1 MKTARVFVVVAAAA
15 ALSAASAAAQEKPG
29 DVALVYTVKAKANGW
44 MQLDAATKKHFQ
56 WHRAQKDT
64 FAWFVWQ
71 VASGEDVGGFVVGT
85 FGHRWKEWDARA
97 AFDEADDADFVANV
111 LPLIERVDL
120 GYWSYLPDLSHPAT
134 GTTPAAMAQ
143 ITHYFVKPDGYTE
156 FVDALRQMRA
166 AMEGMSYP
174 MTFSWY
180 RLISGGESP
189 QFVLAVDRASWAD
202 MEPAGKSLDAALAE
216 KVGAQKA
223 VTLFTAIREATRFT
237 RSYLLRYRADL
248 SYIPAR

>member
-1 MKTARVFVVVAAAA
+1 MMTARALVVLAAAA
-15 ALSAASAAAQEKPG
+15 ARAAGAAPAQEKPG
-29 DVALVYTVKAKANGW
+29 DVALVYSVKAKSNGW
-44 MQLDAATKKHFQ
+44 VQLDAAAKKHFA
-56 WHRAQKDT
+56 WHRAQKDP
-64 FAWFVWQ
+64 FSWFVWQ
-71 VASGEDVGGFVVGT
+71 VASGEDVGDFVVGT
-85 FGHRWKEWDARA
+85 FGHHWKEWDARA
-97 AFDEADDADFVANV
+97 AFDAADDADFVANV
-111 LPLIERVDL
+111 LPLVDKVDV
-120 GYWSYLPDLSHPAT
+120 GYWSYLADLSHPAA
-134 GTTPAAMAQ
+134 GTTPSAMAQ
-143 ITHYFVKPDGYTE
+143 ITHYFVEPDGYTE
-156 FVDALRQMRA
+156 FIDALRQVRA
-166 AMEGMSYP
+166 AMEGTDHP

-248 SYIPAR
+248 SYVPAK

>member
-1 MKTARVFVVVAAAA
+1 MKTARVFVVLAAAA
-15 ALSAASAAAQEKPG
+15 ALLAIPASAQEKPG
-29 DVALVYTVKAKANGW
+29 DVALVYTAKAKANGW
-44 MQLDAATKKHFQ
+44 MQLDAAAKKHFA
-56 WHRAQKDT
+56 WHRAQKDP

-71 VASGEDVGGFVVGT
+71 VASGEDVGDFVVGT
-85 FGHRWKEWDARA
+85 FGHHWKEWDARA
-97 AFDEADDADFVANV
+97 AFDAADDADFVANV
-111 LPLIERVDL
+111 MPLVEKVDL
-120 GYWSYLPDLSHPAT
+120 GYWSYLGDVSRPASVA
-134 GTTPAAMAQ
+134 TPAAMAQ
-143 ITHYFVKPDGYTE
+143 ITHYFVKPEAYTD

-202 MEPAGKSLDAALAE
+202 MEPAGKPLDAALAE

-223 VTLFTAIREATRFT
+223 VALLATIREATRYT

-248 SYIPAR
+248 SYTPAK